1 MTSSNN
7 QKDAMEKV
15 CQRAIQKHLGDIST
29 LPEELAGYV
38 RQIYSEFIAI
48 YLSLLRQKQDKPADW
63 FPQTWS
69 IDPELADDM
78 RHFFSDYQ
86 HITKKFFILNAKL
99 DRLGEIDRE
108 RQPNLYRYAIE
119 DILQSATTS
128 RAGSMRKAP
137 GRG

>member
-1 MTSSNN
+1 MISSNN
-7 QKDAMEKV
+7 QSDAMEKV
-15 CQRAIQKHLGDIST
+15 CQRAIKKQLGDIST

-38 RQIYSEFIAI
+38 RQIYAEFITI

-86 HITKKFFILNAKL
+86 HITKRFYKLNQEME
-99 DRLGEIDRE
+99 RLGAMDKDRHLKLYQFTIDKLLKGCNP
-108 RQPNLYRYAIE
+108 Q
-119 DILQSATTS
+119 D
-128 RAGSMRKAP
+128 AP
-137 GRG
+137 GGQE